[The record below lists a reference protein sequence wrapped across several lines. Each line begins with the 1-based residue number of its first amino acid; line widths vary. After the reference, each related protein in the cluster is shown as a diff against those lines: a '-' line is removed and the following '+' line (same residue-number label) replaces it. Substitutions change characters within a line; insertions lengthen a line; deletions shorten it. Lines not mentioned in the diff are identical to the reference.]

1 MALGDRPHGCEVYGL
16 REVLAWR
23 VSSSFGRPSTRV
35 LALGDCGVWLLLGI
49 VVAWLYW
56 LAVWSVSLGEG
67 LHMLDYGYSPICCRS
82 MSIKDQS
89 ES

>member
-1 MALGDRPHGCEVYGL
+1 M
-16 REVLAWR
+16 
-23 VSSSFGRPSTRV
+23 T
-35 LALGDCGVWLLLGI
+35 LGDCGVWLLLGI

-67 LHMLDYGYSPICCRS
+67 LHMLDYGFSPICCRS